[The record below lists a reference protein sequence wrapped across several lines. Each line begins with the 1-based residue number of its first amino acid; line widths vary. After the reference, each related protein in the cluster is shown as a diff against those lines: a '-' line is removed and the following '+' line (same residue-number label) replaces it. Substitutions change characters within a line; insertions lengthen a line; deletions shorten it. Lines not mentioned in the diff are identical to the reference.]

1 MNLSI
6 KSLLCAILLMSF
18 STKEKSVENPTAT
31 ITNGLIKA
39 QLYLPD
45 SENGY
50 YRATRFDWSG
60 VVSNLEYKGHTY
72 FGQWFEE
79 YSPTKHDAIMG
90 PVESFSP
97 LNYRNTK
104 SGENFVK
111 IGVGVLKKPND
122 KKFSDFNTFP
132 IIDPGNWSIEKKVN
146 KVEFKHN
153 LSYEDYSYT
162 YVKSV
167 ELPKDKAE
175 MLLSHI
181 IKNTG
186 KKTIETQVFNHNFFV
201 IDEQPTGKDFELIFP
216 KDVSGTGRGFGEVA
230 EIQGSKIVFNR
241 DLVKGESIYC
251 SSLEGIND
259 SVDNLDVKIE
269 NTRTGAGARITG
281 NQPLSKLVVWGS
293 STTLCPETYISIKI
307 EPGEE
312 FRWDYYY
319 EFYIS
324 DASTSK

>member
-1 MNLSI
+1 
-6 KSLLCAILLMSF
+6 MSF
-18 STKEKSVENPTAT
+18 SIKEKSDENPKAT

-60 VVSNLEYKGHTY
+60 VISNLEYKGHTY

-79 YSPTKHDAIMG
+79 YSPTKHDAVMG
-90 PVESFSP
+90 PVDSFSP
-97 LNYRNTK
+97 LNYSNTK

-122 KKFSDFNTFP
+122 KKFSDFNTYP

-146 KVEFKHN
+146 KVEFRHN
-153 LSYEDYSYT
+153 LSYADYSYT
-162 YVKSV
+162 YTKSV
-167 ELPKDKAE
+167 ELLKNKPE
-175 MLLSHI
+175 MLLSDI

-230 EIQGSKIVFNR
+230 EIQGNKIVFER

-259 SVDNLDVKIE
+259 SVDNLDIKIE
-269 NTRTGAGARITG
+269 NIRTGAGARITG

-324 DASTSK
+324 DASPSK